1 MIQSPVLLGVLY
13 RHHVADVLY
22 HTDHRRIARGIG
34 ADTAHIRIGDVVT
47 HPAVLHFVLQGN
59 HGIAEGFHT
68 LRILTQ
74 QVQHQTHSRFPAD
87 TGKFGKLSY
96 RFFQ

>member
-1 MIQSPVLLGVLY
+1 MFSTTQTT
-13 RHHVADVLY
+13 DVS
-22 HTDHRRIARGIG
+22 REASEQ
-34 ADTAHIRIGDVVT
+34 IR
-47 HPAVLHFVLQGN
+47 VLHFVLQGN